1 MARQALARYQEIA
14 GYLRQVIATSQPGDR
29 LPSESEL
36 CDRFDVSRMTAR
48 HAIQVLEREH
58 LVHRTRG
65 KGTFVSARPVPRLLG
80 SPLSF
85 TESMRRRGMQATS
98 TVLEQR
104 FGAPSEEDVA
114 ALEIATGDRV
124 AVLERLRCADGTPMA
139 LERAVLAPRCADVIE
154 TVGDGSLHVA
164 FEAMGLVPSRATAHV
179 AARAATERERRLLD
193 LEDGGVV
200 LCERRVIYDQ
210 DGGPLEHTETR
221 YAADRYVFDV
231 TMYRPP
237 TMPGPD

>member
-1 MARQALARYQEIA
+1 MARKAPARYEEIA
-14 GYLRQVIATSQPGDR
+14 VYLRGVIAESQLGDR

-36 CDRFDVSRMTAR
+36 CEQFGVSRMTAR
-48 HAIQVLEREH
+48 HAIQILEREH

-85 TESMRRRGMQATS
+85 TESMRRRGMRAS
-98 TVLEQR
+98 TTVIDARYDRPGE
-104 FGAPSEEDVA
+104 ADVK
-114 ALEIATGDRV
+114 ALEIGADDRV
-124 AVLERLRCADGTPMA
+124 GVLERLRKADGVPMA
-139 LERAVLAPRCADVIE
+139 IERAVLGPTCASVIE
-154 TVGDGSLHVA
+154 SIGDGSLHVA
-164 FEAMGLVPSRATAHV
+164 FEAMGRIPSRATAGV
-179 AARAATERERRLLD
+179 TARIATADERDLLELD
-193 LEDGGVV
+193 EAGVV

-210 DGGPLEHTETR
+210 DDVPLEHTETR

-237 TMPGPD
+237 TLPGPD